1 MNYEILIIDDE
12 DDIRSLIS
20 LTLQDEKFLTIEA
33 SNALDARKIISSR
46 PLLVLF

>member
-33 SNALDARKIISSR
+33 SNAFMLERLFHQDLS
-46 PLLVLF
+46 VLF